1 MIVEGD
7 GGEDG
12 GDGGISVGVGVGAGA
27 GAGGGVVGNSG
38 SFGVEEG
45 IQALININR

>member
-12 GDGGISVGVGVGAGA
+12 GDGGISVGVGAGA
-27 GAGGGVVGNSG
+27 GAGVVGNSG